1 MAMFLSTYVNGVDKK
16 GRVSIPASFRPAL
29 ARGAGASAGGPSTVF
44 VWPSMNHQALEGADA
59 GYMEVLSDSLESPDL
74 DGEER
79 DYIET
84 FVFGKAVELTLDPE
98 GRVVL
103 PRHLAEFAGVSD
115 QAAFIGR
122 RKTFQIW
129 EPSALEAHEA
139 TLRGVAAGKGIS
151 LSGVVAKAARGK
163 GGA

>member
-1 MAMFLSTYVNGVDKK
+1 MAMFLFTYVNGVDKK
-16 GRVSIPASFRPAL
+16 ARVSIPATFRAPLSHGEGRPA
-29 ARGAGASAGGPSTVF
+29 TVF
-44 VWPSMNHQALEGADA
+44 LWPSMNHGALEGADSA
-59 GYMEVLSDSLESPDL
+59 YMETLSDSLESPDL
-74 DGEER
+74 DQAER

-103 PRHLAEFAGVSD
+103 PKNLAEFAGITD

-122 RKTFQIW
+122 RKTFQVW

-139 TLRGVAAGKGIS
+139 ALRGEAASRGIS
-151 LSGVVAKAARGK
+151 LSSVVAKAQRGR
-163 GGA
+163 GGAA

>member
-16 GRVSIPASFRPAL
+16 GRVSIPATFRPAL
-29 ARGAGASAGGPSTVF
+29 ARETGPSTVF
-44 VWPSMNHQALEGADA
+44 VWPSMTQQALEGADA
-59 GYMEVLSDSLESPDL
+59 RYMEILSDSLESPDL
-74 DGEER
+74 DPEER

-103 PRHLAEFAGVSD
+103 PRHLAEFAGITE

-122 RKTFQIW
+122 RKTFQVW
-129 EPSALEAHEA
+129 EPAALEAHEQ

-163 GGA
+163 AGAQ